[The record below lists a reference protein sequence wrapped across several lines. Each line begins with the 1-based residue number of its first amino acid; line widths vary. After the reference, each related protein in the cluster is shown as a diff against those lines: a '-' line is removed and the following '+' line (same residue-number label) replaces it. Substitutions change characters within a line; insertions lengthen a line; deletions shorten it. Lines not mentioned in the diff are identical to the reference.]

1 MQDPTSWLL
10 LGATLASMVLLAT
23 VLLRAQHVHLDL
35 RVWTAVGRAILQ
47 LCAVA
52 LLLRAVLTH
61 WWALVLFVV
70 LMLTTAS
77 FTGAG
82 RAKRL
87 PRGRVAAAMGILV
100 GPAVSVTIILT
111 TGVVDR
117 TSEQVIAICG
127 ILIGS
132 AMTASTLSLR
142 QLGSQLDAR
151 RPEVEAWLALGAT
164 PSQSVAELRIK
175 AVHEA
180 LLPNV
185 DQTRSTGLVTLP
197 GAFVGAL
204 FGGAS
209 PVDAAVFQIIVLV
222 GILLTQVVTS
232 SVATWWAARSPLLPV
247 PEAMARG

>member
-1 MQDPTSWLL
+1 MPDVAGWLL
-10 LGATLASMVLLAT
+10 LGATLSSMVLVAAA
-23 VLLRAQHVHLDL
+23 LLRAQHVGLDL
-35 RVWTAVGRAILQ
+35 RVWTAVGRAVLQ
-47 LCAVA
+47 LCMVA
-52 LLLRAVLTH
+52 LLLRAVLQW
-61 WWALVLFVV
+61 WWALALFVA

-77 FTGAG
+77 LTGAG

-87 PRGRVAAAMGILV
+87 PRGRVAALLGILA
-100 GPAVSVTIILT
+100 GPAVSVSIILA
-111 TGVVDR
+111 TGIVDR

-127 ILIGS
+127 ILIGN

-142 QLGSQLDAR
+142 QFGNLLDTR

-164 PSQSVAELRIK
+164 PPQSVAELRVK
-175 AVHEA
+175 AIHEA
-180 LLPNV
+180 LVPNL

-209 PVDAAVFQIIVLV
+209 PVEAAIFQVIVLV

-247 PEAMARG
+247 PEETTKG